1 MISSVDIFLI
11 IGYFLIIAV
20 VGYLSSRKESKED
33 FFIAGK
39 NLGVFESICSLGS
52 TKISAGIMFAFVA
65 FIYLFG
71 ISALWMIFGV
81 IIGYFLFL
89 LFAIKIKKEG
99 DLNQYYTMG
108 DYFRHRYG
116 LIVGKVVSIVVFVF
130 IFLNFS
136 IQLIAGSK
144 MFESLTNTH
153 FAIGVVLFSTIILF
167 YLYLGGFKAVVK
179 TDVVQFISMILFLF
193 ILGVFLFS
201 NFEYIPSQ
209 WEIMNAGPMA
219 IISLLL
225 VGSILPFSSP
235 DLWQRVFATKDVKT
249 LKKSFIFTIM
259 LFALVG
265 ILLSLVAIIIK
276 IKLPGIDPEMALI
289 SGFQFLLPS
298 GLLGIGLI
306 TLFAA
311 IMSSADSLAF
321 VSSEMLLYNVLEFK
335 RTVGNL
341 KIGIILILILGS
353 FSAIFFRSLLDVVHL
368 CLGLYAI
375 ISSVV
380 LMTWFRKYIS
390 RIVII
395 SGVLIGVL
403 SILSTTLIMGIG
415 KYLIIVGFLGGILGM
430 IIGKCISLIV
440 ER

>member
-81 IIGYFLFL
+81 IIGYSLFL

-130 IFLNFS
+130 IFLTFS

-368 CLGLYAI
+368 YLGLYAI